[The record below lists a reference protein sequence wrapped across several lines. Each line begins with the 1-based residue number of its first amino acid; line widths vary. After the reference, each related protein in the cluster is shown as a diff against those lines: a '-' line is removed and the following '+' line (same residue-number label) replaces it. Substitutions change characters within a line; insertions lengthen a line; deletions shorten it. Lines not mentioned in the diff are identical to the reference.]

1 MNYRLSKALPIIF
14 VWVFTVGVGIAP
26 SWGQESLVPVQHP
39 VYEWLHHKRILGHVP
54 YFSYE
59 ALPLAR
65 RQVQESLI
73 ALNAVRQDLSRIDR
87 RLLDAYMREF
97 NLEGPDEGT
106 GPSVFENGPRIWFTD
121 DEPHV
126 YTYRDSQHV
135 ATVDLLGGVGA
146 ATVDDGNVTSTSRFH
161 QFLGMRAYATLY
173 DNIGVHW
180 EWIQNREN
188 NNAILQRDPLF
199 GQTFQVRRSDEATS
213 DILQSFV
220 SIRYKTISA
229 HYGRGNVRYGPS
241 PHDQLLLSS
250 FSAHYDW
257 LRLNIDWK
265 TFRFTFL
272 HGALSGPTRR
282 EYFDYLPGEASR
294 VADPRWFAMHRF
306 EVRPSRRLQLA
317 FSEVVTYSNRGV
329 DPAYLHPFYI
339 IRIAEF
345 ARNDQD
351 NPMMMLDAVWR
362 PFNHIELYGVFMLD
376 DILFEEL
383 FTKDDMTTKFGVQA
397 GSVVSLRSGQD
408 LMFEYTRISPF
419 VYIHRFRLN
428 NYEQEGIGIGHQLG
442 PNGEQVTIAMRQ
454 WLPWRGWVKVAYNR
468 ALKGLNILSEN
479 GDVLENVGSDLT
491 QSSLE
496 ASQLGGLPVGVGDVQ
511 NWNEFVL
518 EVQVEPKRGFAFS
531 LGVRERQL
539 TKGTRLNDLRT
550 VTARLLIGF

>member
-1 MNYRLSKALPIIF
+1 MNYRLNKALLVIF
-14 VWVFTVGVGIAP
+14 VWVFMVGVGIAP

-65 RQVQESLI
+65 RQVRESLSV
-73 ALNAVRQDLSRIDR
+73 LNAVRQDLSRIDR

-97 NLEGPDEGT
+97 NVEGPDEGT

-121 DEPHV
+121 DEPHI
-126 YTYRDSQHV
+126 YTYRDSQRV
-135 ATVDLLGGVGA
+135 ATVDLLGGAGA
-146 ATVDDGNVTSTSRFH
+146 ATVEDGDFTSISRFH
-161 QFLGMRAYATLY
+161 LFLGMRAYATLY

-188 NNAILQRDPLF
+188 NNAVLQQDPLF
-199 GQTFQVRRSDEATS
+199 RQTFQARNSANTS

-220 SIRYKTISA
+220 SLRYKTLSA

-250 FSAHYDW
+250 LSAHYDW

-265 TFRFTFL
+265 AFRFTFL
-272 HGALSGPTRR
+272 HGALSGPVRN
-282 EYFDYLPGEASR
+282 EPLDYLPGELSR

-306 EVRPSRRLQLA
+306 EVRPSPRLQFA

-362 PFNHIELYGVFMLD
+362 PLDQVELYGVFLLD
-376 DILFEEL
+376 DIKFDVL
-383 FTKDDMTTKFGVQA
+383 FTDEDRTTKYGAQV
-397 GSVVSLRSGQD
+397 GGVVSLRSSQD
-408 LMFEYTRISPF
+408 IMVEYTRISPF
-419 VYIHRFRLN
+419 VYIHQFRLN
-428 NYEQEGIGIGHQLG
+428 NYEQEGIGVGHQLG
-442 PNGEQVTIAMRQ
+442 PNGEQTTIAIRQ
-454 WLPWRGWVKVAYNR
+454 WLPWRGWVKVAYNHVR
-468 ALKGLNILSEN
+468 KGLNVLDEN
-479 GDVLENVGSDLT
+479 GNLLENVGSDYNESRD
-491 QSSLE
+491 QV
-496 ASQLGGLPVGVGDVQ
+496 SQRGGLPVGAGDVQ
-511 NWNEFVL
+511 NWGEVTL
-518 EVQVEPKRGFAFS
+518 EAQVEPKRGFAFS
-531 LGVRERQL
+531 LGVRQRQL
-539 TKGTRLNDLRT
+539 TKGTRLNDLST
-550 VTARLLIGF
+550 ITARLLIGF